1 MWASVQPQE
10 EDMPTS
16 RGQNAPG
23 YIVFPDGSDNSVF
36 DPADL
41 KSIQAIFDDCMREC
55 SFNADSEKA
64 KALGS
69 AIIRL
74 YSQGHHDPIFV
85 KALLLPSFQRR
96 H

>member
-1 MWASVQPQE
+1 
-10 EDMPTS
+10 MPTS

-23 YIVFPDGSDNSVF
+23 HLVFPDGSDNHVF

-41 KSIQAIFDDCMREC
+41 NSMQAIFDDCMREC
-55 SFNADSEKA
+55 SFNADSEAA

-74 YSQGHHDPIFV
+74 YSQGQHDPIFI
-85 KALLLPSFQRR
+85 KAALLPSFKHR